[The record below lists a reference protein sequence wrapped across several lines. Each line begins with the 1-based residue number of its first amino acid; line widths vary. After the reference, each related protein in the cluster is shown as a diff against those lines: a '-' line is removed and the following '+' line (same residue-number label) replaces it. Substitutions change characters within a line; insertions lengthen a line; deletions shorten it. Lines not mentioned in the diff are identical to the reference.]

1 MNLTSEF
8 VFAFFLNLKS
18 AAKIKVKLLWGIG
31 VNFIKTFR
39 LKKNVCS
46 FIEKKFFKKD
56 SSLFRSVFIKKKKFF
71 YPGRSCLVVDRCR
84 NRGFGLAPSIPTF
97 LKVGILWKTSASY
110 PMPDVVMTKMV
121 FFRHDV
127 IKLYLLWIIRT
138 LYGAWLWFGSPNR
151 NENICYLSI

>member
-56 SSLFRSVFIKKKKFF
+56 SSLFRSVFIKKKKSFF
-71 YPGRSCLVVDRCR
+71 IYPGRSCLVVDRCR

-121 FFRHDV
+121 FSVKMSLVYIFS
-127 IKLYLLWIIRT
+127 
-138 LYGAWLWFGSPNR
+138 G
-151 NENICYLSI
+151 